1 MRILIVE
8 DEKEIADGINIILKN
23 AGYEVDV
30 VYNGLDGLD
39 YILSDIYDLIL
50 LDIMLPKINGI
61 DVLKNA
67 RAEGITT
74 PVIMLTAKFQPE
86 DKINGLDSGADDY
99 LTKPFDAG
107 ELLARIRTRT
117 RKSNTIASDKIEVYD
132 ISGKKLDLSVCKEEI
147 KVMKYIGDVEEL
159 NIDLTK
165 ELSNQGIDAFNRN
178 DKFFNVYKLG
188 KIKEKEQIHKCIC
201 NIDND
206 QDLLTRV
213 CEIDKKNA
221 GLSKPRTYS
230 KNKNIKEPHAYSDF
244 EVRLLFGD
252 FDRNSHK
259 DLIFINKEGK
269 IIKYHFNKK
278 KNGKISPILSVQ
290 WI

>member
-1 MRILIVE
+1 MKWAISKISVGGSMRILIVE

-39 YILSDIYDLIL
+39 YIFSDIYDLIL

-117 RKSNTIASDKIEVYD
+117 RKSNTVVSDKTEAYD
-132 ISGKKLDLSVCKEEI
+132 IWLEKSTFKLHGKEKSIKLAKKEYQLLEYFMMNKGQILERDSLITKIWGFDEEPEYNNLDVYISFLRKKL
-147 KVMKYIGDVEEL
+147 KYVEAKAVIATTKGIGYSLE
-159 NIDLTK
+159 
-165 ELSNQGIDAFNRN
+165 QG
-178 DKFFNVYKLG
+178 
-188 KIKEKEQIHKCIC
+188 E
-201 NIDND
+201 
-206 QDLLTRV
+206 
-213 CEIDKKNA
+213 
-221 GLSKPRTYS
+221 
-230 KNKNIKEPHAYSDF
+230 
-244 EVRLLFGD
+244 
-252 FDRNSHK
+252 
-259 DLIFINKEGK
+259 
-269 IIKYHFNKK
+269 
-278 KNGKISPILSVQ
+278 
-290 WI
+290 